1 MLYSDRINISEGTDI
16 NQASAS
22 KECTIC
28 LYCCFLDKGFK
39 FQPDVCNECHD
50 LLMLSVNFNDIVIF
64 NIHSIDCFI
73 NRISKSEVVNL
84 LQNADLSGKKGTQ

>member
-1 MLYSDRINISEGTDI
+1 
-16 NQASAS
+16 
-22 KECTIC
+22 
-28 LYCCFLDKGFK
+28 
-39 FQPDVCNECHD
+39 
-50 LLMLSVNFNDIVIF
+50 MLSVNFNDIVIF